1 MKKKNFLILFVTAIS
16 LILNSCSS
24 TKILVTEEMKSQ
36 WKTNY
41 TYVFVHGL
49 SGWGHYDF
57 QNNFFPYWGMKNGSL
72 MKQLRKQGFECYDA
86 SVAPQGSAWDRAC
99 ELYAQLTGT
108 VTDYG
113 AEHSARCGHERFG
126 RDFSKKTLIPEW
138 DENHK
143 INLLGHSFGGV
154 TVRLLAHLMAAGS
167 KAEQEATPEEEL
179 SPLFKGGH
187 ADWIYSVT
195 ALAAPHNGTSAY
207 HIPDENPEPKT
218 FMQKMMEKTNSPKKD
233 GRADY
238 DYADFDMHIQ
248 NAAEIN
254 KWLVTLDS
262 AYYFSFPCCATQE
275 AEDGTQEP
283 IQGLMESLFQRSS
296 LRMGSFEGTTPDEI
310 SLGKEWQRNDGLVNT
325 ISARAPDYAPSEV
338 FTETVA
344 ASANS
349 STANLSATSSSEN
362 SGESFSESSSQFAP
376 PLKKG
381 VWYIM
386 PEFTGDHMSLQGG
399 LTIKTDITEFY
410 INHLDMINKL

>member
-1 MKKKNFLILFVTAIS
+1 MKNKNLLFLSVAAIL

-24 TKILVTEEMKSQ
+24 TKIVVTDEMKTQ
-36 WKTNY
+36 WNTNY

-57 QNNFFPYWGMKNGSL
+57 MNNFFPYWGMKNGSL

-86 SVAPQGSAWDRAC
+86 SVDPHGSAWDRAC

-113 AEHSARCGHERFG
+113 AEHSARCGHARFG
-126 RDFSKKTLIPEW
+126 RDFSKKPLIPEW

-154 TVRLLAHLMAAGS
+154 TIRLLAHLMAEGS
-167 KAEQEATPEEEL
+167 KAERITTPEEDL

-187 ADWIYSVT
+187 ADWIYSIT

-207 HIPDENPEPKT
+207 HVPDQSTEPKT
-218 FMQKMMEKTNSPKKD
+218 FMHKMMEKTNTPKKD

-238 DYADFDMHIQ
+238 DYASFDMHIQ

-254 KWLVTLDS
+254 RWLLTLDS
-262 AYYFSFPCCATQE
+262 VYYFSFPCCATQE

-283 IQGLMESLFQRSS
+283 IQGLMEKHFQRIS
-296 LRMGSFEGTTPDEI
+296 RNIGIYEDTTSDGI
-310 SLGKEWQRNDGLVNT
+310 TLGKEWQRNDGLVNT

-338 FTETVA
+338 FTETV
-344 ASANS
+344 SA
-349 STANLSATSSSEN
+349 
-362 SGESFSESSSQFAP
+362 SESSSSTNSSTTNLSAP

-399 LTIKTDITEFY
+399 LTIRTDITEFY
-410 INHLDMINKL
+410 IKHLDMINRL

>member
-1 MKKKNFLILFVTAIS
+1 MKNKNLLILSVATIL

-24 TKILVTEEMKSQ
+24 TKIVVTDEMKTQ
-36 WKTNY
+36 WNTNY

-57 QNNFFPYWGMKNGSL
+57 MNNFFPYWGMKNGSL

-86 SVAPQGSAWDRAC
+86 SVDPQGSAWDRAC

-126 RDFSKKTLIPEW
+126 RDFSKKPLIPEW

-154 TVRLLAHLMAAGS
+154 TVRLLAHLMAEGS
-167 KAEQEATPEEEL
+167 KAERITTPEEDL

-187 ADWIYSVT
+187 ADWIYSIT

-207 HIPDENPEPKT
+207 HVPDQSTEPKT
-218 FMQKMMEKTNSPKKD
+218 FMHKMMEKTNTPKKD

-238 DYADFDMHIQ
+238 DYASFDMHIQ

-254 KWLVTLDS
+254 RWLLTLDS
-262 AYYFSFPCCATQE
+262 VYYFSFPCCATQE

-283 IQGLMESLFQRSS
+283 IQGLMEKHFQRIS
-296 LRMGSFEGTTPDEI
+296 RNIGIYEDTTSDGI
-310 SLGKEWQRNDGLVNT
+310 TLGKEWQRNDGLVNT

-344 ASANS
+344 ASANL
-349 STANLSATSSSEN
+349 STANSS
-362 SGESFSESSSQFAP
+362 AP

>member
-1 MKKKNFLILFVTAIS
+1 MKNKNLLFLSVAAIL

-24 TKILVTEEMKSQ
+24 TKIVVTDEMKTQ
-36 WKTNY
+36 WNTNY

-86 SVAPQGSAWDRAC
+86 SVDPQGSAWDRAC

-113 AEHSARCGHERFG
+113 AEHSARCGHARFG
-126 RDFSKKTLIPEW
+126 RDFSKKPLITQW

-154 TVRLLAHLMAAGS
+154 TARLLAHLMAEGS
-167 KAEQEATPEEEL
+167 KAERITTPEEEL

-187 ADWIYSVT
+187 ADWIYSIT
-195 ALAAPHNGTSAY
+195 TLAAPHNGTSAY
-207 HIPDENPEPKT
+207 HVPDQSTEPKT
-218 FMQKMMEKTNSPKKD
+218 FMEKMMVKSNSPKKD

-238 DYADFDMHIQ
+238 DYAGFDMHIQ

-254 KWLVTLDS
+254 RWLVTLDS

-275 AEDGTQEP
+275 AEDGTQQP
-283 IQGLMESLFQRSS
+283 IQGLMEKHFQRIS
-296 LRMGSFEGTTPDEI
+296 RNIGIYEGTTQDGI
-310 SLGKEWQRNDGLVNT
+310 TLGKDWQRNDGLVNT
-325 ISARAPDYAPSEV
+325 ISARAPDFAPSEV
-338 FTETVA
+338 FTETVT
-344 ASANS
+344 ASESA
-349 STANLSATSSSEN
+349 STANLSANSS
-362 SGESFSESSSQFAP
+362 AP

-410 INHLDMINKL
+410 IKHLDMINRL